1 MAKEK
6 TEPQKRQ
13 SYSQIA
19 ARSFSS
25 VFDQYLFF
33 CFSRGLQGEINC
45 DHFKTFEV
53 TNEIIDEYV
62 HEYWQ
67 QDYKYKK
74 QGRWK
79 YDIKQI
85 ENLIYEWEKDKD
97 KKEIK
102 RQAKDYYVRS
112 KFKEIYPYQ
121 KFIELYDKETCY
133 YCGISISDITELIS
147 KDKIFKKKVT
157 RGWTLEI
164 DRKKPNLEYTEDNCV
179 RCCYWCNSAKTDEFD
194 DVEFT
199 PIGNAI
205 KQIWNDRLG
214 R

>member
-6 TEPQKRQ
+6 SESQMRQ

-19 ARSFSS
+19 ARSFKT
-25 VFDQYLFF
+25 VFDQYLFY
-33 CFSRGLQGEINC
+33 CFSRDLQGEISC
-45 DHFKTFEV
+45 DHFKTFEI

-67 QDYKYKK
+67 KGYEYNKH
-74 QGRWK
+74 GIWRH
-79 YDIKQI
+79 DIKKI
-85 ENLIYEWEKDKD
+85 ENLIYVWEKEYT
-97 KKEIK
+97 EII
-102 RQAKDYYVRS
+102 RQAKDYYVGS

-121 KFIELYDKETCY
+121 KFIKLFDIQTCY
-133 YCGISISDITELIS
+133 YCGISVGDIDELIS
-147 KDKIFKKKVT
+147 KGKIFKKKVT

-179 RCCYWCNSAKTDEFD
+179 RCCYWCNSAKTDEFED
-194 DVEFT
+194 IEFK
-199 PIGNAI
+199 PVGEAI
-205 KQIWNDRLG
+205 KQIWHDRLG